1 MALYPSLED
10 MNVDLMQRAQ
20 AAVVHAAPQL
30 QMASGNAVYPALGD
44 FMGLELSPETIA
56 LNMPEYMQIVQS
68 VCEYFPQC
76 AFRSFK
82 YLMYIL
88 FTGNCCPKSFWSR
101 KCRRTTFRRLFGN
114 EKSVCHPRNPSNS
127 IMQRRRRKSRP

>member
-30 QMASGNAVYPALGD
+30 QMASSNAVYPALGD

-56 LNMPEYMQIVQS
+56 LNMPEYMQIVRS
-68 VCEYFPQC
+68 VSEYFSQC
-76 AFRSFK
+76 IFIF
-82 YLMYIL
+82 
-88 FTGNCCPKSFWSR
+88 
-101 KCRRTTFRRLFGN
+101 
-114 EKSVCHPRNPSNS
+114 
-127 IMQRRRRKSRP
+127 